1 MVTAAPGLI
10 RAAQQT
16 GTAATVMDV
25 PETQMS
31 LPGRQQVVLDQI
43 ERILA
48 AADPQLKSMFAAFT
62 RFTSH
67 EALPENE
74 VISRRPAR
82 WWAVMISIM
91 VVGVLS
97 LTMLFVLATSRA
109 CPGLSSDQVVASAA
123 VRLAGCSE
131 ATNAWSKGGR

>member
-1 MVTAAPGLI
+1 MY
-10 RAAQQT
+10 
-16 GTAATVMDV
+16 
-25 PETQMS
+25 PEIPMS

-48 AADPQLKSMFAAFT
+48 AADPQLKSMFAAFA

-67 EALPENE
+67 EALPETE

-97 LTMLFVLATSRA
+97 LTMLFVVATSRA
-109 CPGLSSDQVVASAA
+109 CPGLSSDQVVATAA
-123 VRLAGCSE
+123 VRFAGCSK
-131 ATNAWSKGGR
+131 AANSWSKGGR

>member
-1 MVTAAPGLI
+1 
-10 RAAQQT
+10 
-16 GTAATVMDV
+16 
-25 PETQMS
+25 MS

-43 ERILA
+43 ERILQ
-48 AADPQLKSMFAAFT
+48 AADPQLKAMFAGFA

-91 VVGVLS
+91 VVGVLG
-97 LTMLFVLATSRA
+97 LTMLFVVATSRA